1 MTKFSINLNK
11 FALLRNARGRDVP
24 NLVSIARRC
33 VARGVH
39 GLTLHPRPDQRHARY
54 DDVVDF
60 AALLRETPGV
70 ELNIEGNPAP
80 QFTEVVLATK
90 PHQVTL
96 VPDADDQL
104 TSDHGWDAI
113 GYASELT
120 ALVRTF
126 ADAGIRTSVFMDP
139 VVAQIEAV
147 AKTGADRIE
156 LYTEAYADAF
166 GAPEMG
172 ARLEMYAIA
181 ARAAQSLGM
190 GVNAGHDLNQANLA
204 HFLRAVP
211 KVLEVSIGHA
221 VVCEAFDMG
230 LEAALDA
237 YLAIVAAAA
246 P

>member
-1 MTKFSINLNK
+1 VTKFSINLNK
-11 FALLRNARGRDVP
+11 FALLRNSRGRDLP
-24 NLVSIARRC
+24 NLVSIAKRC

-54 DDVVDF
+54 SDVADF
-60 AALLRETPGV
+60 AALLRSTPNV
-70 ELNIEGNPAP
+70 ELNIEGNPVP
-80 QFTEVVLATK
+80 RFIEVVLANK

-113 GYASELT
+113 GQAAQLT

-139 VVAQIEAV
+139 VVEQIEAV

-166 GAPEMG
+166 GTPEMG
-172 ARLEMYAIA
+172 ATLETYATA
-181 ARAAQSLGM
+181 ARAAQALGM

-204 HFLRAVP
+204 QFLRAVP
-211 KVLEVSIGHA
+211 NVLEVSIGHA
-221 VVCEAFDMG
+221 VVCESFDTG
-230 LEAALDA
+230 LEATLDA
-237 YLAIVAAAA
+237 YLAIVAAANH
-246 P
+246 